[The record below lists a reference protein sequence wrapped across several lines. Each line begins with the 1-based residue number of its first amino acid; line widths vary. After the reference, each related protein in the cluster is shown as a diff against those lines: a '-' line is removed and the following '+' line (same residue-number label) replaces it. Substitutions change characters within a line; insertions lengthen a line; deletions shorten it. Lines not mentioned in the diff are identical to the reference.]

1 MIFEFL
7 VNLIGNSK
15 ITSPGE
21 GRRGVPQISDKN
33 WQWEDGGVYKK
44 WFHQTQKFVWDEI
57 ISIDIVLRKD
67 NAQKIY

>member
-21 GRRGVPQISDKN
+21 GRRGYPKLVIKIDNGRTGVSTKSDFIKHKN
-33 WQWEDGGVYKK
+33 LYGMKLFQ
-44 WFHQTQKFVWDEI
+44 
-57 ISIDIVLRKD
+57 
-67 NAQKIY
+67 